1 MKTKSRKEMNDD
13 LRAEYNLAELLP
25 GGIQGKYAERCRE
38 GTNVVILAP
47 DVANAFPTDEAVNA
61 ALRLVMKL
69 KEIPDNGKKKA
80 A

>member
-1 MKTKSRKEMNDD
+1 MKTNSRKDTSDD
-13 LRAEYNLAELLP
+13 LRTEYNLAELLP
-25 GGIQGKYAERCRE
+25 GGIQGKYVDRCRE
-38 GTNVVILAP
+38 GTNVVVLAP

-69 KEIPDNGKKKA
+69 KEIPANGKKKA